1 MNIHEYQAKEI
12 LRKFG
17 AKVPKG
23 IVILSIEEIL
33 KKIEKLNSKNLVLK
47 AQIYAGGRGKAG
59 GIKIVSSK
67 NELIKEA
74 KNMLGKKL
82 VTKQTG
88 PNGKKVQ
95 RLYIEE
101 TCGIAKEFYLSCL
114 IDRSSSKIAFISSA
128 EGGVDIEE
136 VAKKK
141 PEKITTTK
149 INLSNSVKEED
160 IKKIIEPFGL
170 SKKIENQ
177 AHDLIKSIYKIL
189 IEKNASLIEINP
201 LVLTKEND
209 IICLDAKITFDDN
222 ALYKNPEI
230 FSLRDINEEEPA
242 EIEASKNDLTYIKLD
257 GSIGCM
263 VNGAGLAMATMD
275 IIKLHGKEPAN
286 FLDVGGGASKE
297 QVAAAFKIIL
307 SDKNIKG
314 ILINIFGGIMR
325 CDVLAK
331 GVVEAVKKTK
341 LNVPLV
347 VRLAGTNHKEGK
359 KILDESNLKILSATD
374 LKDAAIKIV
383 KAVE

>member
-141 PEKITTTK
+141 T
-149 INLSNSVKEED
+149 
-160 IKKIIEPFGL
+160 
-170 SKKIENQ
+170 
-177 AHDLIKSIYKIL
+177 
-189 IEKNASLIEINP
+189 
-201 LVLTKEND
+201 
-209 IICLDAKITFDDN
+209 
-222 ALYKNPEI
+222 
-230 FSLRDINEEEPA
+230 
-242 EIEASKNDLTYIKLD
+242 
-257 GSIGCM
+257 
-263 VNGAGLAMATMD
+263 
-275 IIKLHGKEPAN
+275 
-286 FLDVGGGASKE
+286 
-297 QVAAAFKIIL
+297 
-307 SDKNIKG
+307 
-314 ILINIFGGIMR
+314 
-325 CDVLAK
+325 
-331 GVVEAVKKTK
+331 
-341 LNVPLV
+341 
-347 VRLAGTNHKEGK
+347 
-359 KILDESNLKILSATD
+359 
-374 LKDAAIKIV
+374 
-383 KAVE
+383 